1 MRKYDT
7 IIFDMDGTILDTLED
22 LQDAVNYALGE
33 LGMQKRSLSEI
44 RKFVGNGVRRL
55 MELSVPDGVHNPRFE
70 EAFALFKEYYGV
82 HCNDKTKV
90 YEGVMELM
98 RDLKEE
104 GYALA
109 IVSNKLDS
117 AVKDLN
123 EKYFG
128 AYVTV
133 AIGEKE
139 GMARKP
145 APDTV
150 FAALRE
156 LGKTAETAVYIGDS
170 EVDIAT
176 AQNSGLPCISV
187 LWGFRD
193 KAFLEAQGGVQFAKT
208 PEEVKQYLK

>member
-7 IIFDMDGTILDTLED
+7 VIFDMDGTILDTLED
-22 LQDAVNYALGE
+22 LQDAVNYALE
-33 LGMQKRSLSEI
+33 KLEMPKRSLEEI
-44 RKFVGNGVRRL
+44 RQFVGNGVRRL
-55 MELSVPDGVHNPRFE
+55 MELSVPGGFDNARFE
-70 EAFALFKEYYGV
+70 EAFAIFKDYYGE

-90 YEGVMELM
+90 YDGIMELM
-98 RDLKEE
+98 RDLTKD

-123 EKYFG
+123 EKYFKD
-128 AYVTV
+128 YVKV
-133 AIGEKE
+133 AIGDRE
-139 GMARKP
+139 GMKRKP

-156 LGKTAETAVYIGDS
+156 LGRKAETAVYIGDS
-170 EVDIAT
+170 EVDLAT
-176 AQNSGLPCISV
+176 AKNAGLPCISV

-193 KAFLEAQGGVQFAKT
+193 KAFLEGQGGVMFAQT
-208 PEEVKQYLK
+208 PEKIKQFLK